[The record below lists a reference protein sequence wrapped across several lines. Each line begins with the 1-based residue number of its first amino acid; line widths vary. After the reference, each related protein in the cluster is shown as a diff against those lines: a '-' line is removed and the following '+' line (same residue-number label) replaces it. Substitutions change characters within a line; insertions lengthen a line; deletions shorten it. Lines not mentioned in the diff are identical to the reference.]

1 MIRTGKS
8 KVERVG
14 NQFKGFGSE
23 YGLRTSN
30 QREKWS
36 QKLLLF
42 GARVAGVGAETRS
55 HLNV

>member
-1 MIRTGKS
+1 M
-8 KVERVG
+8 ERVG